1 MKKIMENK
9 KEKIAKEEKEELE
22 FYFPDEGIVVKA
34 SSLDE
39 AEKKYK
45 SILKNDL

>member
-1 MKKIMENK
+1 MKKIMETKNEKIVK
-9 KEKIAKEEKEELE
+9 KEAEELE
-22 FYFPDEGIVVKA
+22 FYFPDKGIVVKA
-34 SSLDE
+34 TSLEE